1 MKYFNGCYHH
11 SYIQKAKEASSQRDL
26 AKAWSLLSSKRNFYG

>member
-26 AKAWSLLSSKRNFYG
+26 VQAWSLLNSERNFYG